1 MPFFRAL
8 TLVAAI
14 AAVVPAAAS
23 ASEVRFAARGEPV
36 HLARLAAGRVSA
48 ELATRPAP
56 FRFNMVGLHWKG
68 SGDVW
73 FRTALER
80 GEWSEW
86 QPARPEDEDTPD
98 VGSVEAAPSAGWK
111 LGNPYWT
118 GPARFIEY
126 RFDGRV
132 VRLRAHFLWSDPARM
147 NLSTAR
153 AAAPTIIRRSQWG
166 ADESIVRAPPWYADR
181 LRLAIVHHTAG
192 TNDYSAA
199 QSAAIVRGIQ
209 AYHVLGNGWNDIGY
223 NFLVDK
229 YGQVFEGRFGGAERN
244 VVGAHA
250 EGFNTGS
257 VGVALLGTYSSAQ
270 PSAKAITAIANL
282 LAWRLDVGHV
292 DPVSRLSWI
301 SGGNARF
308 PSGTPVPL
316 AAIAAHRDTGPTSCP
331 GNALYRQLPTIARR
345 VAEIGL
351 PKLYEPIVTGR
362 PGEVVRFSARLSTLR
377 PWSVTV
383 TDEAGTAVAVG
394 RGEGTTVDWAWDA
407 TAFPPA
413 RYSYTIE
420 AGADVRPAAGLVGQR
435 ATSLTLTGARATPRT
450 FTPNGDSVADSTTIA
465 YTLSLPAP
473 VTATLRDA
481 AGVTL
486 ATLFTE
492 NKRAGRHTFRF
503 SAQGVPDG
511 RYTIVITAR
520 APDAREV
527 RSEVA
532 IVIDRTLAAVKTVAA
547 AVSPNGDGR
556 NEELVVSFVLASP
569 VTAKL
574 RIMRGSR
581 IVATPFE
588 GPLPAGP
595 QRLAWTPNLGEGN
608 YAAVVEAAGP
618 LGVRAQTARFVV
630 DVTRPRLRLLSA
642 RLMRFSVS
650 EGGTLVVT
658 AGGQTARVPVARRG
672 WVLVPSLAGAGRF
685 GATLWDLAG
694 NRSRLLRY
702 P

>member
-1 MPFFRAL
+1 MKLALLTALAALAAPSAAMAAEPELFTREVPLHGERA
-8 TLVAAI
+8 
-14 AAVVPAAAS
+14 PAAAS
-23 ASEVRFAARGEPV
+23 ATPQAFD
-36 HLARLAAGRVSA
+36 L
-48 ELATRPAP
+48 
-56 FRFNMVGLHWKG
+56 VGLHWQG
-68 SGDVW
+68 PGTVL
-73 FRTALER
+73 FRTRSLSGR
-80 GEWSEW
+80 WSRWREGM
-86 QPARPEDEDTPD
+86 PEPLDIPDADTE
-98 VGSVEAAPSAGWK
+98 EAASARTWK
-111 LGNPYWT
+111 LGNPYWV
-118 GPARFIEY
+118 GPSTAIRY
-126 RFDGRV
+126 RFRGRV
-132 VRLRAHFLWSDPARM
+132 DRLRAHFVR
-147 NLSTAR
+147 STPKAVPPR
-153 AAAPTIIRRSQWG
+153 ATSIAGSPSLTLRNAWGANERIRRAGPS
-166 ADESIVRAPPWYADR
+166 YAGN
-181 LRLAIVHHTAG
+181 LKFSIVHHTAG
-192 TNDYSAA
+192 SNAYTRA
-199 QSAAIVRGIQ
+199 QSAAIVRAIQ
-209 AYHVLGNGWNDIGY
+209 LYHVRGNGWNDIGY

-250 EGFNTGS
+250 EGFNSGS

-270 PSAKAITAIANL
+270 PSAQAITAIANL

-292 DPVSRLSWI
+292 DPLSRLSWI

-316 AAIAAHRDTGPTSCP
+316 AAVAGHRDTGPTSCP
-331 GNALYRQLPTIARR
+331 GNALYRQLPAIARR

-351 PKLYEPIVTGR
+351 PKLYDPIVTGR
-362 PGEVVRFSARLSTLR
+362 PGALVRFSARLSTLR
-377 PWSVTV
+377 AWSVTV

-394 RGEGTTVDWAWDA
+394 RGEGTTVDWTWDA
-407 TAFPPA
+407 TAFPTG

-420 AGADVRPAAGLVGQR
+420 AGADMRPATGLVGQR

-450 FTPNGDSVADSTTIA
+450 FTPNGDSVADSTTVA
-465 YTLSLPAP
+465 YTLSLPAI

-486 ATLFTE
+486 ATLFSGDR
-492 NKRAGRHTFRF
+492 RAGRHSFRF
-503 SAQGVPDG
+503 SAQGIQDG

-547 AVSPNGDGR
+547 AVSPNGDRR
-556 NEELVVSFVLASP
+556 NDELAVTFVLASP

-581 IVATPFE
+581 TVATPFE

-618 LGVRAQTARFVV
+618 LGVRAQTARFVI

-658 AGGQTARVPVARRG
+658 AGAQTARVPVARRG

-685 GATLWDLAG
+685 SATLWDLAG
-694 NRSRLLRY
+694 NRSRTVRY

>member
-1 MPFFRAL
+1 MKLVLLTVLAAL
-8 TLVAAI
+8 AAPPAATAAEPELFTREVRVHADRTPAVAA
-14 AAVVPAAAS
+14 ATP
-23 ASEVRFAARGEPV
+23 
-36 HLARLAAGRVSA
+36 RVFD
-48 ELATRPAP
+48 L
-56 FRFNMVGLHWKG
+56 VGLHWQG
-68 SGDVW
+68 TGTVL
-73 FRTALER
+73 FRTRSLSGR
-80 GEWSEW
+80 WSRWRE
-86 QPARPEDEDTPD
+86 AMPEPFDIPD
-98 VGSVEAAPSAGWK
+98 AGTEEAASAQTWK
-111 LGNPYWT
+111 LGNPYWV
-118 GPARFIEY
+118 GPSTAIRY
-126 RFDGRV
+126 RFRGRV
-132 VRLRAHFLWSDPARM
+132 DRLRAHFVR
-147 NLSTAR
+147 STPKAVPPR
-153 AAAPTIIRRSQWG
+153 ATSIAGSPSLTLRSAWGANERIRRAGPS
-166 ADESIVRAPPWYADR
+166 YAGN
-181 LRLAIVHHTAG
+181 LRFSIVHHTAG
-192 TNDYSAA
+192 SNTYTRS
-199 QSAAIVRGIQ
+199 QSAAIVRAIQ
-209 AYHVLGNGWNDIGY
+209 LYHVRGNGWNDIGY

-331 GNALYRQLPTIARR
+331 GNALYRQLPAIARR

-351 PKLYEPIVTGR
+351 PKLYDPIVTGR

-556 NEELVVSFVLASP
+556 NEELAVTFVLASP